1 MSPEQLQQL
10 VIEWIKANKRT
21 SNHVEISADTELL
34 GTGILDSFG
43 FLDLIVHIES
53 KTGFQ
58 IDLADADPG
67 EFAVVRGLCNLA
79 VKSQA
84 AQSCPQI

>member
-1 MSPEQLQQL
+1 MSQEQLQQF

-21 SNHVEISADTELL
+21 SNHLEISAETELL

-58 IDLADADPG
+58 IDLADADPR
-67 EFAVVRGLCNLA
+67 EFAVIRGLCNLA
-79 VKSQA
+79 VKSQP
-84 AQSCPQI
+84 CPQS

>member
-1 MSPEQLQQL
+1 M
-10 VIEWIKANKRT
+10 
-21 SNHVEISADTELL
+21 
-34 GTGILDSFG
+34 
-43 FLDLIVHIES
+43 HIES

-79 VKSQA
+79 MKSQA
-84 AQSCPQI
+84 AQPCP